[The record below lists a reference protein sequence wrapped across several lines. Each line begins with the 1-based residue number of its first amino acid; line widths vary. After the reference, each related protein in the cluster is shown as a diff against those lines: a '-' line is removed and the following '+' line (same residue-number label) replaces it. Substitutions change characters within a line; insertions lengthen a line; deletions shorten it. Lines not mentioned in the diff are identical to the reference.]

1 MTIVISLRGDNGV
14 ASLVVEQERDL
25 GRVGVK

>member
-1 MTIVISLRGDNGV
+1 MTIVTSLREGNGA